1 MKFKTALSV
10 SMLAFSSAAYAQ
22 DSTNNSFQ
30 IYGSVDTY
38 YKYDFNKQPNI
49 ATSFDN
55 DHNSISLGM
64 IDFGIRKTTGKAS
77 FVGEVS
83 FGPRGQYQSLV
94 NGDNTPGNGDNSFF
108 IQNLNISYA
117 LTEKL
122 SLTAGFMGTFV
133 GYEVISPVG
142 NFNYSTS
149 YLFSAGPFQNAGIKG
164 TYTFS
169 PMVSLMVGLFDD
181 WNVYKDLNGVTHFGA
196 QLGITPVEG
205 WSAYFNVLNGKNQG
219 GVANGVL
226 LDLTT
231 SYQVSEKV
239 KLGLNAAD
247 YNLAGDFGG
256 YSGAAL
262 YLQNA
267 FSNQFALG
275 LRTEYFKSK
284 AVGVVEG
291 EAIRSITLSGNFKAG
306 GLTFIPEFRFD
317 DRDDDLF
324 LKSNFSPTDR
334 TSQYSLAAVYA
345 FE

>member
-1 MKFKTALSV
+1 MKFKTLTSV
-10 SMLAFSSAAYAQ
+10 LALAFSSGAYAQ
-22 DSTNNSFQ
+22 DSVNNSFQ

-49 ATSFDN
+49 TTSFDN

-64 IDFGIRKTTGKAS
+64 IDFGIKKTTGKTS

-94 NGDNTPGNGDNSFF
+94 SGDGSPGNGDNSFF
-108 IQNLNISYA
+108 IQNLSISYA
-117 LTEKL
+117 FTEKL
-122 SLTAGFMGTFV
+122 ALTAGFMGTFI
-133 GYEVISPVG
+133 GYEVISPTG
-142 NFNYSTS
+142 DFHYSTS

-164 TYTFS
+164 TYAFT
-169 PMVSLMVGLFDD
+169 PRVSLMVGLFDD
-181 WNVYKDLNGVTHFGA
+181 WNVYKDLNGVSHFGA
-196 QLGITPVEG
+196 QLGLTPVDG
-205 WSAYFNVLNGKNQG
+205 WAVYFNVLTGKNQG
-219 GVANGVL
+219 NVANGAL

-231 SYQVSEKV
+231 SYQVTEKV
-239 KLGLNAAD
+239 KLALNAAD
-247 YNLAGDFGG
+247 YHLAGNNGG

-267 FSNQFALG
+267 FTEKLALG
-275 LRTEYFKSK
+275 LRTEYFRTKD
-284 AVGVVEG
+284 VGAVEG
-291 EAIRSITLSGNFKAG
+291 EGIRSITLSGNFKAG
-306 GLTFIPEFRFD
+306 GLTFIPEFRID

-324 LKSNFSPTDR
+324 LKSDFTPTGR

>member
-1 MKFKTALSV
+1 MKLTALLTV
-10 SMLAFSSAAYAQ
+10 SALALSTIACAQ
-22 DSTNNSFQ
+22 DSINTAFQ

-49 ATSFDN
+49 TTSFDN

-94 NGDNTPGNGDNSFF
+94 NGDNSPANGDNSFF
-108 IQNLNISYA
+108 IQNLNITYA
-117 LTEKL
+117 FTEKL
-122 SLTAGFMGTFV
+122 ALTAGFMGTFV
-133 GYEVISPVG
+133 GYEVISPTG

-164 TYTFS
+164 TYVFT
-169 PMVSLMVGLFDD
+169 PGISLMLGLFDD
-181 WNVYKDLNGVTHFGA
+181 WNVYKDLNGVSHFGA
-196 QLGITPVEG
+196 QLGLTPVEG
-205 WSAYFNVLNGKNQG
+205 WTAYLNVLTGKNQG
-219 GVANGVL
+219 AVANGAL

-231 SYQVSEKV
+231 SYQISEKV

-247 YNLAGDFGG
+247 YHLAGGNGG

-262 YLQNA
+262 YMQHA
-267 FSNQFALG
+267 FSEKFALG
-275 LRTEYFKSK
+275 LRTEYFKTK
-284 AVGVVEG
+284 AVGLVDGEG
-291 EAIRSITLSGNFKAG
+291 IKSVTFSGNFKAG

-317 DRDDDLF
+317 DRDEDLF
-324 LKSNFSPTDR
+324 LKSNLSPTDR